1 MRKKVVPT
9 DALHQIS
16 ADTFRFLLD
25 FDAIGDASSS
35 DKFQDVISHFRA
47 PDFCGLEDIVSLEP
61 FLQNLND
68 TAEIINCGISFQ

>member
-1 MRKKVVPT
+1 MVPT

-16 ADTFRFLLD
+16 ADTLRFLLD

-35 DKFQDVISHFRA
+35 DKLAHFTA
-47 PDFCGLEDIVSLEP
+47 PNFCGLEDTVSLEP
-61 FLQNLND
+61 SLQNLND